1 MDYYDGDIEDDAE
14 VENVLEAV
22 RDEVE
27 VEDEE
32 VDDIDYDDYL
42 YRQPLDQSC
51 ITDVSS
57 RSGSFHNSSL

>member
-32 VDDIDYDDYL
+32 VDNVDYDDYP
-42 YRQPLDQSC
+42 YRRPLD
-51 ITDVSS
+51 
-57 RSGSFHNSSL
+57 